1 MQDFGILNIH
11 ATKLQVVAKGVW
23 GQAPQKIFKNGAISY
38 VLSAIFNHFH
48 DKNPLKKL

>member
-11 ATKLQVVAKGVW
+11 ATKLRVVVKGVW
-23 GQAPQKIFKNGAISY
+23 GQIFKNGAISY